1 MTRQSDSLRL
11 ASGGEHNGLLLLGLL
26 GPLPAFGRRRP
37 GLATR
42 QYGLDPVSWTLEQ
55 LE

>member
-42 QYGLDPVSWTLEQ
+42 QYGLDPVSWTPEQ
-55 LE
+55 LG